1 MINTSYSGLDKVDL
15 KKLPKHIAFIM
26 DGNRRWSKI
35 HNYPSYVGHKK
46 GFINFKNIAFFCK
59 DLGVKELSFF
69 AFSKENWKRSYEEV
83 NFLFKLMLFYAR
95 KEMLRIIEE
104 DIRIKI
110 VGDKES
116 LPDNLKESFYE
127 LESKSK
133 ECKTM
138 TINFM
143 INYSGQYDILQAV
156 RRIIQAGYKA
166 EEVDYSLF
174 ESFLMVNSPD
184 LLIRT
189 GGEYRIS
196 NFILFQIAYTELYFS
211 SKMWPDFEI
220 EDLIEAIIDYQR
232 RERRWG
238 K

>member
-1 MINTSYSGLDKVDL
+1 MINASYNGLDKVDL

-69 AFSKENWKRSYEEV
+69 AFSKENWKRSYQEV

-116 LPDNLKESFYE
+116 LPGDLKEAFYE
-127 LESKSK
+127 LESKSN

-156 RRIIQAGYKA
+156 RKIIQAGYKP
-166 EEVDYSLF
+166 EEVDYSIL
-174 ESFLMVNSPD
+174 ESFLIVGSPD

-211 SKMWPDFEI
+211 NKMWPDFQI
-220 EDLIEAIIDYQR
+220 EDLIEAIIDYQK

>member
-1 MINTSYSGLDKVDL
+1 M
-15 KKLPKHIAFIM
+15 
-26 DGNRRWSKI
+26 
-35 HNYPSYVGHKK
+35 
-46 GFINFKNIAFFCK
+46 
-59 DLGVKELSFF
+59 GVKELSFF
-69 AFSKENWKRSYEEV
+69 AFSKENWKRSYKEV

-116 LPDNLKESFYE
+116 LPDDLKESFYE

-133 ECKTM
+133 ECRTM

-156 RRIIQAGYKA
+156 RRIIQAGYKP

-220 EDLIEAIIDYQR
+220 EDLIEAIIDYQK